1 MEGLMDL
8 LQGDLGK
15 TLIQGM
21 SRETGQPEGK
31 TGELLQMALPV
42 LLGAMQK
49 NTRSKDG
56 ADGLLNALNNKHDGS
71 ILDNIGTLFDG
82 GYTEEVRKD
91 GAGILGHIIGD
102 KESLVTRTLGNKVG
116 MDSSD
121 VGRIL
126 QMAAPIL
133 LGFLG
138 RQQRSVGVESVSGL
152 EGMLGNLMG
161 SDTGKQSM
169 IEAFL
174 DSDGDGSVVDDLAGM
189 LLKDKGKGGLGGLLG
204 GFLGK

>member
-1 MEGLMDL
+1 MDL

-15 TLIQGM
+15 TLVRGM
-21 SRETGQPEGK
+21 ANETGQPQEK
-31 TGELLQMALPV
+31 TGELLQLALPV

-49 NTRSKDG
+49 NTRSESG

-71 ILDNIGTLFDG
+71 ILDNIGTLFEG

-91 GAGILGHIIGD
+91 GAGILGHVIGD
-102 KESLVTRTLGNKVG
+102 KESLVTSTLANKVG
-116 MDSSD
+116 MNTGD
-121 VGRIL
+121 VARIL

-138 RQQRSVGVESVSGL
+138 RQQRSKGVESVSGL
-152 EGMLGNLMG
+152 EGLLGNLIG
-161 SDTGKQSM
+161 SEPGKQSM